1 MDIQINNENAM
12 EKSSKED
19 SLFLVSETKEP
30 LRIDNLETKIETE
43 RQPADQQTSKE
54 AKPSQRKSIS
64 KLIFINLKHLFY

>member
-1 MDIQINNENAM
+1 MDFQIKNENAM

-19 SLFLVSETKEP
+19 SLFLVSETEES

-54 AKPSQRKSIS
+54 TKLSQRKLIS
-64 KLIFINLKHLFY
+64 KLIFHKF